1 MYQNWLHGLHGP
13 RGVCKVQ
20 IEDGCMNPIYHNVSA
35 WVTCTKADCMDHR
48 SHVPLF
54 CTDHMCREVVWW
66 TTYSMRWVHEN
77 QVWCRKWAKIKFLA
91 FFFNKIQKCLD
102 AEKLFILKQQKVT
115 VNLQRLFHKSILPL
129 TSLAPWSQLT
139 TLDVFYWIRAM
150 IWTVDHEYFK
160 LTGTRQWYLT
170 LVRDHLCMCSA
181 NEKWYYIVKSSLIGT
196 AHTQNDPRW
205 V

>member
-1 MYQNWLHGLHGP
+1 MGAWTLYTITWVHG
-13 RGVCKVQ
+13 
-20 IEDGCMNPIYHNVSA
+20 
-35 WVTCTKADCMDHR
+35 
-48 SHVPLF
+48 SHVPKL
-54 CTDHMCREVVWW
+54 TAW
-66 TTYSMRWVHEN
+66 TTGHMFHFFVQTTCAVRWFGGPPILWGE
-77 QVWCRKWAKIKFLA
+77 CMKIKYDAGSEQRSNFLH
-91 FFFNKIQKCLD
+91 FFYKIQKCLD

-115 VNLQRLFHKSILPL
+115 INLQRLLNKSIIPL

-160 LTGTRQWYLT
+160 LTGTCQWYLT
-170 LVRDHLCMCSA
+170 LVRNHLCMCSA

>member
-1 MYQNWLHGLHGP
+1 MYQSWLHGPQVTCSTFLYRPHVPWG
-13 RGVCKVQ
+13 GLVDHLFY
-20 IEDGCMNPIYHNVSA
+20 EVSA
-35 WVTCTKADCMDHR
+35 WNSSM
-48 SHVPLF
+48 
-54 CTDHMCREVVWW
+54 MQEVSKDQISCNCF
-66 TTYSMRWVHEN
+66 Y
-77 QVWCRKWAKIKFLA
+77 
-91 FFFNKIQKCLD
+91 KIQKCLD